1 MAPGSSKTTLID
13 DLGKVQH
20 VIHVLHE
27 GPLLFYQ

>member
-1 MAPGSSKTTLID
+1 MTCKTTLID